1 MGRFQIDLHLR
12 LRGADVAGDVEV
24 VALRLDSIHRDALRV
39 VVFFIPVL
47 VGVDD
52 LVDVLVEKD
61 VLALAF
67 LEVLGCVDEQLLAAA
82 RFRA

>member
-1 MGRFQIDLHLR
+1 
-12 LRGADVAGDVEV
+12 
-24 VALRLDSIHRDALRV
+24 
-39 VVFFIPVL
+39 VL